1 MLRILLTTPRWK
13 FASCAGLLVFVGYG
27 VGFKLIK
34 EVSWSYALVIAA
46 VGAVAAYVASV
57 LALGGIRRE
66 AKRVGVDH
74 LSPAHQVAAYQAVQ
88 RGHTHPDP
96 EIRAAAVRIAGHRLK
111 EGPRARKLFLAAGVL
126 LAALT
131 VINAAAGD
139 VGSVVITSIGLI
151 GAGVTLWLSRT
162 SQRRAAGLVH
172 GSTGPA
178 GAGHSVD
185 EHG

>member
-1 MLRILLTTPRWK
+1 MFRILLTAPRWK
-13 FASCAGLLVFVGYG
+13 LASSAGLLVFVGYG
-27 VGFKLIK
+27 AGFKLVK

-46 VGAVAAYVASV
+46 TGAVAAYVAST

-66 AKRVGVDH
+66 VKRVGADH
-74 LSPAHQVAAYQAVQ
+74 LSPAHQVEAYQAVQ

-96 EIRAAAVRIAGHRLK
+96 EIRAAAMRIAEHRLK
-111 EGPRARKLFLAAGVL
+111 QGPQSRKLFLAAGVL

-131 VINAAAGD
+131 VINAVAGD

-151 GAGVTLWLSRT
+151 GAGVALWQLRT
-162 SQRRAAGLVH
+162 AQRRAAGLVH

-178 GAGHSVD
+178 VAGRCVD
-185 EHG
+185 EDG

>member
-13 FASCAGLLVFVGYG
+13 IASSAGLLVFVGYG

-46 VGAVAAYVASV
+46 AGAVAAYVACV

-66 AKRVGVDH
+66 VKTAGADH
-74 LSPAHQVAAYQAVQ
+74 LSPADQVEAYRAVQ

-96 EIRAAAVRIAGHRLK
+96 EIRAAAVRIARHQLRN
-111 EGPRARKLFLAAGVL
+111 GPRTRMLFLAAGVF
-126 LAALT
+126 LAAST
-131 VINAAAGD
+131 VANVVDGG
-139 VGSVVITSIGLI
+139 VGSVVVTSIALVSC
-151 GAGVTLWLSRT
+151 GAALWQLRT
-162 SQRRAAGLVH
+162 AQRRAAGLVQ

-178 GAGHSVD
+178 GAGRRVGED
-185 EHG
+185 G